1 MSHEILFD
9 ASFFLFLLLIDRDI
23 AARAHLQRC
32 PDCGGTLDVA
42 NYLRKPRG
50 ALCKLPDG
58 FDVRY
63 SLCCRTDGCR
73 RRHTPGSVRFLDR
86 RVYLGVVTVIVAMM
100 RHGNAHH
107 RLKRLQAE
115 LGVDFHTI
123 QSWQHFWADLF
134 PVGDR
139 GKQLRAWFPEGGSS
153 GELLSALWEKL
164 SAAAV
169 TVTETAM
176 AIARMLVMVMTDS
189 AAFVGKIIKQLS
201 FIAYPQETP
210 TDG

>member
-32 PDCGGTLDVA
+32 PYCGGMLDVA
-42 NYLRKPRG
+42 DYCRKPRG
-50 ALCKLPDG
+50 AMCELPDG

-73 RRHTPGSVRFLDR
+73 RRRTPASIRFLDR
-86 RVYLGVVTVIVAMM
+86 RVYLGVVTVIVATM

-123 QSWQHFWADLF
+123 QSWRHFWTDLF

-139 GKQLRAWFPEGGSS
+139 GKILRAWFPEGGSS
-153 GELLSALWEKL
+153 DELLSSSWKRL
-164 SAAAV
+164 SASATTAR
-169 TVTETAM
+169 ETAV
-176 AIARMLVMVMTDS
+176 AIARMLLKVMTNGIE
-189 AAFVGKIIKQLS
+189 FGEKMIEQLS
-201 FIAYPQETP
+201 VIAYPQETP